1 MMFFKNSF
9 EIPLLG
15 MQSYEKIAKILR
27 TDKDNIRHVEDKLGA
42 LTGKKGVM
50 DKIVEDN
57 NVMIDNRLSALGLR
71 RDSRAKEIYDALI
84 RRIETDN
91 YLLFE
96 ALSRPIITEMASSN
110 HVLEIAKEIA
120 KSPKGFF
127 IKKEK
132 AVELLENQ
140 PPKNIIEA
148 LGYKDVKELIKK
160 EDIFGIYSA
169 LRFLEDQDWLNNV
182 FFKQYENL
190 TPDDFEEREIVV
202 KTLDYKWAAAA
213 ESFVKRKHHNISHL
227 KEMGV
232 VFIIPVTLGI
242 SGELLRTFALVL
254 HYLNEIPFYSDLF
267 KTFATTDKKNFSKN
281 LISLLRGDVFDEI
294 APKTDKL
301 RWLVVQRYLAKDD
314 ENDWRLFMPH
324 INPEALHWERM
335 ERMLAQTTD
344 ILDGFSV
351 NLAFWQNLNWV
362 GDFFKSD
369 TGIDV
374 LVSFNLVDTVMSLIK
389 EKELI
394 KYLYHHEESLWNKI
408 FIEYFSVEKMEELIK
423 KNIVRGW
430 FEV

>member
-1 MMFFKNSF
+1 
-9 EIPLLG
+9 
-15 MQSYEKIAKILR
+15 MQSYEKIARILR
-27 TDKDNIRHVEDKLGA
+27 TDKDNIKKIEDRLGS
-42 LTGKKGVM
+42 LTGKKNVM

-57 NVMIDNRLSALGLR
+57 DSMIDNRLSALGLN
-71 RDSRAKEIYDALI
+71 RDSKAKEIYDILI
-84 RRIETDN
+84 KRIEADN

-120 KSPKGFF
+120 KCPKGFF

-132 AVELLENQ
+132 AVELLEKQ

-148 LGYKDVKELIKK
+148 LGYKNVKELIAK
-160 EDIFGIYSA
+160 EDVFGIYSA
-169 LRFLEDQDWLNNV
+169 IRFLEDKDWLNNI

-190 TPDDFEEREIVV
+190 TPDDFEEREIIV
-202 KTLDYKWAAAA
+202 KTLDYKWASAA

-232 VFIIPVTLGI
+232 VFVIPVTLGI
-242 SGELLRTFALVL
+242 PGELLRTFALVL
-254 HYLNEIPFYSDLF
+254 HYLNEVPYYSDLF
-267 KTFATTDKKNFSKN
+267 KMFAETDKENFAKN
-281 LISLLRGDVFDEI
+281 LISLLRGDVFDGQLSE
-294 APKTDKL
+294 TDKSQ
-301 RWLVVQRYLAKDD
+301 WLVVQRYLAKDD
-314 ENDWRLFMPH
+314 ENDWRLFAPH

-374 LVSFNLVDTVMSLIK
+374 LVSFNLVDTVMSLVK
-389 EKELI
+389 EKEMI

-408 FIEYFSVEKMEELIK
+408 FIEYFGMEQLEEYSK
-423 KNIVRGW
+423 KNIIKGW
-430 FEV
+430 FEL